1 MREQQKIRVLVI
13 DDSAVMRQLLSAI
26 LSEDPAIDVVG
37 TASDPLIAREKIK
50 ILKPHVLTLDVEMPG
65 MDGLTFLER
74 LMRLHPLP
82 VVMVSSFTDKG
93 AQATIRALEL
103 GAVDFVTKP
112 SRDVRVGIQELA
124 QEIRDKVHAA
134 MHARV
139 QAPGLD
145 RETLSCSPPPI
156 SMSPAASDRVVVIGA
171 SAGGTQAIAE
181 ILELLPAHAPA
192 IAIVQ
197 HMPPKFTEL
206 FAANLDKRCRLNVS
220 EAVDGE
226 FLRPGNARIAPGGQQ
241 MELMRGSEAFGLR
254 VYPGGQVH
262 RHCPSVDVLFNST
275 ACCAGKSALGI
286 LLTGMGNDGAKGL
299 LAMWRNGA
307 HTVAQDEAT
316 SVIFGMP
323 DQAIRLGAAREVLG
337 LGEIAACIMRWAS
350 SDQPWMATST

>member
-145 RETLSCSPPPI
+145 RETLSCSPPP
-156 SMSPAASDRVVVIGA
+156 SPCHRPPATASLS
-171 SAGGTQAIAE
+171 SAPPLAVPR
-181 ILELLPAHAPA
+181 LLRRYSNCFRP
-192 IAIVQ
+192 
-197 HMPPKFTEL
+197 MPRRLPLSST
-206 FAANLDKRCRLNVS
+206 CRQSSPSCLQPTWTS
-220 EAVDGE
+220 GVD
-226 FLRPGNARIAPGGQQ
+226 
-241 MELMRGSEAFGLR
+241 
-254 VYPGGQVH
+254 
-262 RHCPSVDVLFNST
+262 
-275 ACCAGKSALGI
+275 
-286 LLTGMGNDGAKGL
+286 
-299 LAMWRNGA
+299 
-307 HTVAQDEAT
+307 
-316 SVIFGMP
+316 
-323 DQAIRLGAAREVLG
+323 
-337 LGEIAACIMRWAS
+337 
-350 SDQPWMATST
+350 